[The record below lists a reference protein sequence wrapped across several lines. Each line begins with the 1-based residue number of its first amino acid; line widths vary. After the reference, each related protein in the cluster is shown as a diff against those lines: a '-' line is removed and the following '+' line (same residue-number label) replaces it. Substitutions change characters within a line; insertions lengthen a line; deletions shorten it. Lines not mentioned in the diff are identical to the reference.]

1 MKGAAADAD
10 GEMWRWKARKIRER
24 DRCIKKKPRE
34 LLQQLHGREHIND
47 TEPACRQRLQ
57 TRVLRIDPN
66 TLMMLQLSL
75 THHSSL
81 SNALSAAAA
90 LISPQTFL
98 SASLLVFFYRALIY
112 SHTFHSIAFLFFF
125 AKSRCFV
132 DIFLP
137 WGENL
142 DFLTFAPTAC

>member
-1 MKGAAADAD
+1 MEREKDQ
-10 GEMWRWKARKIRER
+10 RER
-24 DRCIKKKPRE
+24 QMYEKNKNKRE

-81 SNALSAAAA
+81 SDALSAAAA
-90 LISPQTFL
+90 CLT
-98 SASLLVFFYRALIY
+98 LL
-112 SHTFHSIAFLFFF
+112 
-125 AKSRCFV
+125 
-132 DIFLP
+132 
-137 WGENL
+137 
-142 DFLTFAPTAC
+142 

>member
-1 MKGAAADAD
+1 MKGAAAVAD
-10 GEMWRWKARKIRER
+10 GEMWRWKGRKIRER
-24 DRCIKKKPRE
+24 DRCMKKKTKTCE

-81 SNALSAAAA
+81 SDALSAAAA
-90 LISPQTFL
+90 CLT
-98 SASLLVFFYRALIY
+98 LL
-112 SHTFHSIAFLFFF
+112 
-125 AKSRCFV
+125 
-132 DIFLP
+132 
-137 WGENL
+137 
-142 DFLTFAPTAC
+142 